1 MNKYERALSELF
13 FYIDDREIENEIS
26 NKEYQEDVYLPLQ
39 ELVER
44 ATPKKPH
51 SPDRFR
57 DFYCPTCGEIVLKD
71 ECCGNNDCRQ
81 CIDWSE

>member
-1 MNKYERALSELF
+1 MNKYAKDYQNMLNRI
-13 FYIDDREIENEIS
+13 YMCCNDDLQDKDYKGI
-26 NKEYQEDVYLPLQ
+26 Q

-81 CIDWSE
+81 CIDWRKK